1 MSIMSLF
8 SSISAKAKAAISRIA
23 ALVGIGEAAEVAHMV
38 TAANA
43 PAIQFVPQP
52 RRRRSPGPVRPAGS
66 KLARKAAEGT
76 VGKAVIR

>member
-1 MSIMSLF
+1 MSFASFF
-8 SSISAKAKAAISRIA
+8 SSISAKAKAAIARIA
-23 ALVGIGEAAEVAHMV
+23 AVVGIADAARVTHLV

-52 RRRRSPGPVRPAGS
+52 RRSRQPGPVRPAGS

-76 VGKAVIR
+76 VGKAALR